1 MRLTRLELS
10 GFKSFAD
17 SVPLEF
23 YDGVTAIVGPNGC
36 GKSNISDAVRWVLGE
51 QRARLLRSARMDEVI
66 FQGSVKRHPINIA
79 EVSLVFDNS
88 EGLLTIPYR
97 EVVLTRRLTRTG
109 QSEYLL
115 NQTPVRLRDVADL
128 LQGTGLGS
136 DAGVV
141 MEAQMIDRLLS
152 DRTEERRSLFEE
164 AAGIGLYRNRKESTE
179 RRLERTA
186 ADLQRLDDVIGEV
199 QTQVRSLARQ
209 KGRTERH
216 RTYTMERFAIVMTL
230 ARRDLARFEER
241 HASLRSRRDELRT
254 RVPDLRRSLT
264 EAERTR
270 EVRAQERSAAE
281 ARRNE
286 LERHLGQARIEI
298 ERLEGDLKVA
308 DERREQATQ
317 RREKAVEERSQVET
331 RLAQIERELEAVA
344 AERHAARE
352 ARDSVQ
358 TELDLRAASEGEAR
372 ARLTAHREAVRSLE
386 EALQRA
392 TEGIRA
398 LQGEYSALER
408 ELEDTRQRETE
419 LGAHT
424 ADTAR
429 QMEEARA
436 RNAEAR
442 EALHARE
449 SEERE
454 ASADLER
461 ARHTVAAA
469 REQEAAIRV
478 DRREIQERMAQQR
491 ARREALA
498 ELERRREGLAP
509 GVQALLLE
517 ADRFGTGAIVG
528 PLSDFLSISTGEARL
543 TERLLGDW
551 LQAVLVRDESTVSE
565 VRRWHEATGPGPLV
579 LLPLRPGPS
588 VPSGR
593 APSRVPFNVAP
604 EAEPWVGAILDGVEA
619 GDAEGSLIRRANGA
633 VFLPGG
639 GVSGPLSRRAE
650 LDELARTIADGTR
663 RLDDLTRA
671 MELVRSRPPPSA
683 AVGHEPP
690 CARHRGQPT
699 TPAAARC
706 APNAPTVRRNRRSSD
721 SSNGSKSGTVAC
733 TPLSKRCRTERGTE
747 QRTPSSSR
755 RNCPRSST
763 WSRPR
768 KLRGS
773 SGCSGRSKRCRCRR
787 GSRPPLG
794 VRNGGDRPWPR
805 PPTRSRRC
813 DPSWPTSSTSSNPSR
828 VSSASG
834 TTPSR
839 NDVWLS
845 SRCRT
850 RSAPPRRPPPP
861 PTRRS

>member
-1 MRLTRLELS
+1 MKLTRLELS

-88 EGLLTIPYR
+88 EGLLTTPYR

-241 HASLRSRRDELRT
+241 HADLRSRRDELRT
-254 RVPDLRRSLT
+254 RLPDLRRALT
-264 EAERTR
+264 EAEQTR

-286 LERHLGQARIEI
+286 LERHLGQARVEI

-308 DERREQATQ
+308 DERREQATH
-317 RREKAVEERSQVET
+317 RREKALVELTQVEA
-331 RLAQIERELEAVA
+331 RLAQVEQELEAVA
-344 AERHAARE
+344 AERNAARE

-372 ARLTAHREAVRSLE
+372 ARLTAHREAVRTLE
-386 EALQRA
+386 EALQRG

-398 LQGEYSALER
+398 LHGEHSALER

-419 LGAHT
+419 L
-424 ADTAR
+424 
-429 QMEEARA
+429 
-436 RNAEAR
+436 
-442 EALHARE
+442 
-449 SEERE
+449 
-454 ASADLER
+454 
-461 ARHTVAAA
+461 
-469 REQEAAIRV
+469 
-478 DRREIQERMAQQR
+478 
-491 ARREALA
+491 
-498 ELERRREGLAP
+498 
-509 GVQALLLE
+509 
-517 ADRFGTGAIVG
+517 
-528 PLSDFLSISTGEARL
+528 
-543 TERLLGDW
+543 
-551 LQAVLVRDESTVSE
+551 
-565 VRRWHEATGPGPLV
+565 
-579 LLPLRPGPS
+579 
-588 VPSGR
+588 
-593 APSRVPFNVAP
+593 
-604 EAEPWVGAILDGVEA
+604 
-619 GDAEGSLIRRANGA
+619 
-633 VFLPGG
+633 
-639 GVSGPLSRRAE
+639 
-650 LDELARTIADGTR
+650 
-663 RLDDLTRA
+663 
-671 MELVRSRPPPSA
+671 
-683 AVGHEPP
+683 
-690 CARHRGQPT
+690 
-699 TPAAARC
+699 
-706 APNAPTVRRNRRSSD
+706 
-721 SSNGSKSGTVAC
+721 
-733 TPLSKRCRTERGTE
+733 
-747 QRTPSSSR
+747 
-755 RNCPRSST
+755 
-763 WSRPR
+763 
-768 KLRGS
+768 
-773 SGCSGRSKRCRCRR
+773 
-787 GSRPPLG
+787 
-794 VRNGGDRPWPR
+794 
-805 PPTRSRRC
+805 
-813 DPSWPTSSTSSNPSR
+813 
-828 VSSASG
+828 
-834 TTPSR
+834 
-839 NDVWLS
+839 
-845 SRCRT
+845 
-850 RSAPPRRPPPP
+850 
-861 PTRRS
+861 